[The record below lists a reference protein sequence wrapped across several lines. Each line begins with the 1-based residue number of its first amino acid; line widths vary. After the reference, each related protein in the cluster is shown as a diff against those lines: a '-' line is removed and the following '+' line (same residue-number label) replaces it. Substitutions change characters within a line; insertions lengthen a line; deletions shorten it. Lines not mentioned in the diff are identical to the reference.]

1 MQPLT
6 LADVQTV
13 TGAAILVALVVEI
26 VKRAGAWSPAT
37 VDRFGPA
44 FAAALGIVVVIA
56 ATVAGGG
63 HDFAQAALTGLLGGA
78 SAMGLSDVVG
88 SLGKPATPAP
98 ADPSSA
104 PGEAG
109 YQP

>member
-6 LADVQTV
+6 LADAQTV
-13 TGAAILVALVVEI
+13 AGAAVLVALVVEI

-44 FAAALGIVVVIA
+44 FAAVLGIAVVIA
-56 ATVAGGG
+56 ATLAGGG
-63 HDFAQAALTGLLGGA
+63 HDLVQAALTGLLGGA
-78 SAMGLSDVVG
+78 SAMGLSDAAG
-88 SLGKPATPAP
+88 SIGKPATAAP
-98 ADPSSA
+98 VDPSSA